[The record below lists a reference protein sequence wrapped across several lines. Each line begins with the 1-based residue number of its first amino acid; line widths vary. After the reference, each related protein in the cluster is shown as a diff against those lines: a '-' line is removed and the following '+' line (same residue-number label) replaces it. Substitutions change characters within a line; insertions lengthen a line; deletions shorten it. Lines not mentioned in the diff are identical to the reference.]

1 MLFQAAI
8 YSRHMFKI
16 SFSSKVNSLG
26 RYAYLVGSGLQEIE
40 FGVSHRAGADFM
52 RLLKPG

>member
-8 YSRHMFKI
+8 YSRHMFKL
-16 SFSSKVNSLG
+16 SFSSNRNLLG
-26 RYAYLVGSGLQEIE
+26 RYAYLVGSWLKEIE
-40 FGVSHRAGADFM
+40 FGVFHRAGADFV